1 MNFAERLR
9 PAFRRHTV
17 GDQTTVGR
25 DCCMKR
31 TTIIG
36 VLTGLV
42 FASGAGTV
50 ALARDTS
57 LHVSLSNTKPSQ
69 GQTVTATL
77 SNGKQGVDY
86 VCILTTFKKGVKLSA
101 GDSNTN
107 SAVLNRHVNSNGVA
121 KCQQVFLSFTSPNGH
136 HCPPTHKDK
145 KHGWKCG
152 VAFADP
158 KHRSHWNVGLF
169 HF

>member
-1 MNFAERLR
+1 MKKTAI
-9 PAFRRHTV
+9 V
-17 GDQTTVGR
+17 GA
-25 DCCMKR
+25 
-31 TTIIG
+31 
-36 VLTGLV
+36 LTGLV
-42 FASGAGTV
+42 FASASGV

-57 LHVSLSNTKPSQ
+57 LHVSVSPKTPSQ
-69 GQTVTATL
+69 GETVTATL
-77 SNGKQGVDY
+77 TGGKKSVGY
-86 VCILTTFKKGVKLSA
+86 VCILTTFKKGVKLTA

-107 SAVLNRHVNSNGVA
+107 SAVLNIHPNSNGKA

-136 HCPPTHKDK
+136 SCPPTHKDK